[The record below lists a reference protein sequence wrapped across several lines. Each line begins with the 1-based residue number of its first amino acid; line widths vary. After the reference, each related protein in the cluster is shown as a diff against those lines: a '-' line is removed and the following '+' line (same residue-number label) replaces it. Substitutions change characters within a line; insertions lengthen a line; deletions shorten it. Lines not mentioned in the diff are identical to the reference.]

1 MHRKQRH
8 KMKTINSNLTLR
20 HSLNDIECKGNLTN
34 PKMAEEFSLLNCY
47 KFSGTYLDIYCTL
60 MYIAY
65 INHIKSWVFPG
76 FVAIEFPEESKV
88 MLFGVFHWIFTRFL

>member
-20 HSLNDIECKGNLTN
+20 HSLNDIEYKGNLTN

-65 INHIKSWVFPG
+65 INHIKSWVFPR